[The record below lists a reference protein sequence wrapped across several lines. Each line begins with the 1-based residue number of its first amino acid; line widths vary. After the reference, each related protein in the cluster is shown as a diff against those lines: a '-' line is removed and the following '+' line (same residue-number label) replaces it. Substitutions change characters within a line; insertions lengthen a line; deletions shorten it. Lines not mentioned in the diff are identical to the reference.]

1 MHLGTARRC
10 KLNMTNGAGWNP
22 RQDVPYFLFRQ
33 WGMPGSAQG
42 CEYVRSRSPAFLMTD
57 EGEIDFGYTGN

>member
-1 MHLGTARRC
+1 
-10 KLNMTNGAGWNP
+10 
-22 RQDVPYFLFRQ
+22 
-33 WGMPGSAQG
+33 MPGSAQG